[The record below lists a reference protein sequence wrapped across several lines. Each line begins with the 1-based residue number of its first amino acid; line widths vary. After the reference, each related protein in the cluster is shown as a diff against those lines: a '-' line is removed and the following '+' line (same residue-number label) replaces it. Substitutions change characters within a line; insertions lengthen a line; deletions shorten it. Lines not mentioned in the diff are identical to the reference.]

1 MLCTVERTRYRI
13 VVRGTITPAFASA
26 FEGVTVE
33 RLPGSTTALEGCFT
47 DQAEL
52 YGLLERLRNLGIE
65 LMSINAIG

>member
-1 MLCTVERTRYRI
+1 MLGDVERTRYRI
-13 VVRGTITPAFASA
+13 VVRGAITPAFASA

-33 RLPGSTTALEGCFT
+33 PLPGATTALEGWFT

-65 LMSINAIG
+65 LMSINATG